1 MSLRAVPNHIIH
13 ISRFLGVLM
22 RRRLFVR
29 RTVLLFVSVLLF
41 QLLLFQLLTTAT
53 PASELAVINHSDK
66 IPVSPISVHKSREL
80 SASNA
85 LVAQANSAKSPSVKS
100 PSDPP
105 KIVSS
110 SENVKFDVNDI
121 SFLWPVPTNAREAN
135 ELIASD
141 EKTANGKSQI
151 WPKSAFDTFIK
162 TAPATGVKD
171 STGNTNQINFN
182 DGELSNT
189 FNQQKTW
196 KVVAMRIDPSAPG
209 SSSKMVNER
218 GSVPQIRLIMQPV
231 TVDRSGQVIV
241 HDYTAHLV
249 YSFTK
254 GSRRPAVPDQA
265 KFAEIVNDLKRLK
278 ANLAASGISTDGKP
292 LGVHPGF
299 EGRNGQVFKNALK
312 TFIKKHVAEE
322 NLAGVSFM
330 GLEPPEPWIFSAM
343 VKQNGSFAPIPAP
356 TLGSNKAQMLSF
368 RDSRN
373 VSPVPAPENLGS
385 AKGVST
391 TLLFEPGVESKLS
404 SPVFSGQ
411 SRPRFQEIP
420 DIVANPERAHFFNT
434 DCVSCHSESARRQNL
449 NIRTGDALFK
459 YQLPAG
465 ISSVDPAVLPTDQ
478 WNVRNFGWF
487 PNFQGATETV
497 TMRTANETAEAV
509 EFINQQ
515 YLINTPVNNAVAKD
529 NGIGGANL
537 RRRPL
542 QISQLGKDDFCV
554 LRSGESV
561 GIDAIES
568 VGNGFA
574 KVNIAIPNA
583 ACPSFKGDMFIFQ
596 QHFDL
601 SPIIKTVARKNDIGG
616 VEGAILRRRP
626 LQVSMLTS
634 DEVCELKP
642 NQSVGVNA
650 VQAVR
655 DGFTKVN
662 IIVPSPSC
670 PSFKENVFVFT
681 KHFNFD

>member
-1 MSLRAVPNHIIH
+1 
-13 ISRFLGVLM
+13 M
-22 RRRLFVR
+22 RRKLFVR
-29 RTVLLFVSVLLF
+29 RAILLFVSVLLF
-41 QLLLFQLLTTAT
+41 QLFTIATTA
-53 PASELAVINHSDK
+53 SEIATINHSGKITIPQIPIDK
-66 IPVSPISVHKSREL
+66 SHVL
-80 SASNA
+80 STPTM
-85 LVAQANSAKSPSVKS
+85 LVAQANPTGSSSGL
-100 PSDPP
+100 P
-105 KIVSS
+105 KILSTLES
-110 SENVKFDVNDI
+110 VKFDVNDI
-121 SFLWPVPTNAREAN
+121 SFLWPVPNNASEAN

-141 EKTANGKSQI
+141 EKTADGKSQI
-151 WPKSAFDTFIK
+151 WPKSVFDTFIK
-162 TAPATGVKD
+162 TAPTVGVT
-171 STGNTNQINFN
+171 SSAGNTHKISFD
-182 DGELSNT
+182 DGKLRNT

-231 TVDRSGQVIV
+231 TVDNFGQVIV

-254 GSRRPAVPDQA
+254 GSHRPAVPDQE
-265 KFAEIVNDLKRLK
+265 KFTEIVNDLKKLK
-278 ANLAASGISTDGKP
+278 ANLAASGILTAGKP

-299 EGRNGQVFKNALK
+299 EGRNGQTFRNTLK
-312 TFIKKHVAEE
+312 TFIKKHVVEE

-343 VKQNGSFAPIPAP
+343 VKQNGSFAQIPAP
-356 TLGSNKAQMLSF
+356 TLGGNKAQMLSF
-368 RDSRN
+368 QDDKN
-373 VSPVPAPENLGS
+373 VSPAPATENLGS

-391 TLLFEPGVESKLS
+391 TLLFEQDVESKLS
-404 SPVFSGQ
+404 SPVFANQ
-411 SRPRFQEIP
+411 ARPRFQEIP
-420 DIVANPERAHFFNT
+420 DIIANPERTHFFNT

-449 NIRTGDALFK
+449 DIRTGDALFK

-465 ISSVDPAVLPTDQ
+465 ISSVNTALLPNDQ

-487 PNFQGATETV
+487 PGFGGAIETV

-509 EFINQQ
+509 EFINQE
-515 YLINTPVNNAVAKD
+515 YLVNTPVNNAVAKD

-542 QISQLGKDDFCV
+542 PISLLGKDDFCV
-554 LRSGESV
+554 LRPGESV

-568 VGNGFA
+568 AGKGFA

-583 ACPSFKGDMFIFQ
+583 ACPSFQGDTFIFR

-601 SPIIKTVARKNDIGG
+601 SPITKTVARKNDIGG
-616 VEGAILRRRP
+616 IEGASLRRRP
-626 LQVSMLTS
+626 LQLSKLTS

-642 NQSVGVNA
+642 NQSIGVNA

-662 IIVPSPSC
+662 VIVPSPSC
-670 PSFKENVFVFT
+670 PSFKGNVFVFS